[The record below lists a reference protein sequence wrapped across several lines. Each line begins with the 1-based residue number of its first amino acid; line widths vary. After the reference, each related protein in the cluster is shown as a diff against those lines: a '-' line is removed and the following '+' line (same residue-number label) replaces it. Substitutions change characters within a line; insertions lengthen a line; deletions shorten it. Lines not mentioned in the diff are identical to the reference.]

1 MKAYVLSEKDKPDD
15 DVSASDLCFV
25 FSSSRTLASGETR
38 RKVKEWP
45 AQLKRFASC
54 LIQTES
60 SPKPSYLKMLPL
72 VRNSKCQNNT
82 PK

>member
-1 MKAYVLSEKDKPDD
+1 MKAHVLSEKDEPDD

-25 FSSSRTLASGETR
+25 FSSPRALASGETR
-38 RKVKEWP
+38 RKVGEWP

-54 LIQTES
+54 QIHTES
-60 SPKPSYLKMLPL
+60 FPKPSYLKMWPL
-72 VRNSKCQNNT
+72 VRNSRCQNNT